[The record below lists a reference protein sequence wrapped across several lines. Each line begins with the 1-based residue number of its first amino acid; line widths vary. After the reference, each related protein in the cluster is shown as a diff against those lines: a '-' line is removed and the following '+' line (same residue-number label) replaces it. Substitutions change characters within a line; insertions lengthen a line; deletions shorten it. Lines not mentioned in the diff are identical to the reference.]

1 MWLRMGAMVVRK
13 EVKPGKGQGLEEP
26 VCERVTGRLLRGMSW
41 LGIED
46 GKEGGLGGSVWR

>member
-1 MWLRMGAMVVRK
+1 MWLRMGAVLVRK